1 MDDVV
6 SNWLTLD
13 LSDPAWIAKTWAA
26 FPAPD
31 SNRHAQKPRGG
42 GENRLD
48 LKSRLCGP
56 GRATSRDHLVRPT
69 ADRGPVALVEP
80 VEPAC
85 SWLVERLNG
94 CWLCRGHPRPE
105 AGVLDAPLCVGL
117 LGPPEGRELEQDGE
131 KTHSWT

>member
-26 FPAPD
+26 FRVPD

-42 GENRLD
+42 GEERLD

-56 GRATSRDHLVRPT
+56 GRATSRDPLVRPT
-69 ADRGPVALVEP
+69 ADGGPVALVAP

-85 SWLVERLNG
+85 SWLVERVNA
-94 CWLCRGHPRPE
+94 CWLCPGHDELKP
-105 AGVLDAPLCVGL
+105 GFWAP
-117 LGPPEGRELEQDGE
+117 PSE
-131 KTHSWT
+131 